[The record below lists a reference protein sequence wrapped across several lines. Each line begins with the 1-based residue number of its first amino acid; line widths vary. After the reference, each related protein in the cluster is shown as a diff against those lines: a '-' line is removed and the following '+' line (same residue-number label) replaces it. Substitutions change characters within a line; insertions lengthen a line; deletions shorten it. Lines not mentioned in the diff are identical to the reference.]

1 MHKIKLRL
9 NKERFEELMHK
20 TGHTPTS
27 LAYDMTKMGCSITA
41 NAIYAWLKRT
51 QLPSSPGV
59 AVVAEIFGVKA
70 IDLFER
76 DDSYYEQAQ
85 GG

>member
-1 MHKIKLRL
+1 
-9 NKERFEELMHK
+9 
-20 TGHTPTS
+20 
-27 LAYDMTKMGCSITA
+27 
-41 NAIYAWLKRT
+41 LKRT
-51 QLPSSPGV
+51 QLPSSPSI

-85 GG
+85 GA